1 MSCIKLEVVEVALDL
16 LLEAWLVESI
26 TITSE
31 GFSMDP
37 TLLFFRPNVFE
48 VEDEPFVRFE
58 GPSILTQVSKP
69 TANQQLCS
77 QAGTYIKCNLSRVVN
92 NPGSAPPKRISCS
105 KIKTTFLI
113 DEAFAGL
120 SSSLREFIHF
130 CYRQI
135 THFSQCFSIITSV
148 KFTWFSR
155 IRGVA
160 NQRLGTRLREDYW
173 DSKDFYVWW
182 LVRILV

>member
-1 MSCIKLEVVEVALDL
+1 
-16 LLEAWLVESI
+16 
-26 TITSE
+26 
-31 GFSMDP
+31 MDP

-92 NPGSAPPKRISCS
+92 NPGSAPPKRILCS

-113 DEAFAGL
+113 DEAFACL
-120 SSSLREFIHF
+120 SSSLREFIH
-130 CYRQI
+130 YRQI
-135 THFSQCFSIITSV
+135 THFSQCFNNYYICEIYMILQDPGSRKSTSRDS
-148 KFTWFSR
+148 TT
-155 IRGVA
+155 GG
-160 NQRLGTRLREDYW
+160 LLR
-173 DSKDFYVWW
+173 
-182 LVRILV
+182 

>member
-1 MSCIKLEVVEVALDL
+1 
-16 LLEAWLVESI
+16 
-26 TITSE
+26 
-31 GFSMDP
+31 MDP

-92 NPGSAPPKRISCS
+92 NPGSAPPKRILCS

-113 DEAFAGL
+113 DEAFACL
-120 SSSLREFIHF
+120 SSSLREFIH
-130 CYRQI
+130 YRQI
-135 THFSQCFSIITSV
+135 THFSQCFSIITFV
-148 KFTWFSR
+148 KFT
-155 IRGVA
+155 
-160 NQRLGTRLREDYW
+160 
-173 DSKDFYVWW
+173 
-182 LVRILV
+182 

>member
-1 MSCIKLEVVEVALDL
+1 
-16 LLEAWLVESI
+16 
-26 TITSE
+26 
-31 GFSMDP
+31 MDP

-92 NPGSAPPKRISCS
+92 NPGSAPPKRILCS

-135 THFSQCFSIITSV
+135 THFSQCCSILTSYICEIYMILQDPG
-148 KFTWFSR
+148 SR
-155 IRGVA
+155 KSTSRDSTTGG
-160 NQRLGTRLREDYW
+160 LLR
-173 DSKDFYVWW
+173 
-182 LVRILV
+182 